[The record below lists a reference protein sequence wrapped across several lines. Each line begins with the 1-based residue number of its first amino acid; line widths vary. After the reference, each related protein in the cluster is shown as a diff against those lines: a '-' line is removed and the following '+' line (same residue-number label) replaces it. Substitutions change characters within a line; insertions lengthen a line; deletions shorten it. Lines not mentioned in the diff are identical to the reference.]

1 MRRLVFFRPSPES
14 RRNIK
19 LPIGT
24 LMRHGRLTIR
34 TDLQDNH
41 VYALDR
47 SVLGV
52 LHAKP
57 SLASIKQVGP
67 RRDAKHP
74 TSGAAGHPSM
84 PIASFNEW
92 LCSMEE
98 GTHRPNQL
106 GCGLP

>member
-19 LPIGT
+19 LPMGT

-57 SLASIKQVGP
+57 SLASIKQVEP
-67 RRDAKHP
+67 RRDVKHP
-74 TSGAAGHPSM
+74 TGGAAGHPPMLAVCLLSGYTLGVK
-84 PIASFNEW
+84 A
-92 LCSMEE
+92 
-98 GTHRPNQL
+98 THRPVVL
-106 GCGLP
+106 GCGMP

>member
-19 LPIGT
+19 LPLGT

-41 VYALDR
+41 VYAMDR
-47 SVLGV
+47 SVLAV

-57 SLASIKQVGP
+57 SLASIKQVEP
-67 RRDAKHP
+67 HRDAKHP
-74 TSGAAGHPSM
+74 TSSAAGHASM
-84 PIASFNEW
+84 LVTRFTSGCVHWRGTERISFAVA
-92 LCSMEE
+92 CY
-98 GTHRPNQL
+98 
-106 GCGLP
+106 